1 MRVLVIEDSLL
12 LSEAIA
18 TGLRKSGYAV
28 DVAFDGNTGLWQAKS
43 LDYDVV
49 VLDVMLP
56 GMDGLAVLAELRQA
70 GRQSHVLMLT
80 ARDTI
85 EDRVRGL
92 RAGADDYLVKPFA
105 FDELVARI
113 EALIR
118 RKHTAKNPV
127 LVIRGLRINT
137 ASRSV
142 ERDGEVL
149 DLPAR
154 QYSLLEFLVL
164 NAGKVLSRSQ
174 IESHLY
180 DDLSEP
186 MSNVVDTTIYALRK
200 RIDRPGESSLIQ
212 TRRGQGYILLLDAD
226 SDAVSP

>member
-1 MRVLVIEDSLL
+1 MRVLVIEDSLH

-18 TGLRKSGYAV
+18 TGLRKSGFAV
-28 DVAFDGNTGLWQAKS
+28 DVAFDGNSGLFQAKS
-43 LDYDVV
+43 LDYDVI

-56 GMDGLAVLAELRQA
+56 GVDGLAVLAGLRRA

-105 FDELVARI
+105 FDELLARI
-113 EALIR
+113 DALVR
-118 RKHTAKNPV
+118 RKHVSKNPV
-127 LVIRGLRINT
+127 HVLRGLRINT
-137 ASRSV
+137 ASRTI

-149 DLPAR
+149 ELPAR
-154 QYSLLEFLVL
+154 QYSLLELLVL

-180 DDLSEP
+180 DESSEP

-200 RIDRPGESSLIQ
+200 RIDRPGEPSLIQ
-212 TRRGQGYILLLDAD
+212 TRRGQGYILTDG
-226 SDAVSP
+226 